1 MKFISEI
8 EIDNEHLN
16 VLLDYHKGYE
26 LNDEYFN
33 LTDKQEVEREMC
45 YDVGLLEGGF
55 YQQYPLE
62 PTGLGRFILSQY
74 LKKSVIMPINNV
86 DLKPLDIDK
95 IVMNNIPEQW
105 DKSLAFNYSNMQN
118 AIKQGIKEALPE
130 ILDYVDKEV
139 DKDFYTDIPNLEKEI
154 LKKLGI

>member
-1 MKFISEI
+1 
-8 EIDNEHLN
+8 
-16 VLLDYHKGYE
+16 
-26 LNDEYFN
+26 
-33 LTDKQEVEREMC
+33 
-45 YDVGLLEGGF
+45 
-55 YQQYPLE
+55 
-62 PTGLGRFILSQY
+62 
-74 LKKSVIMPINNV
+74 MPINNV

-95 IVMNNIPEQW
+95 IIEGNDWKTDSNGS
-105 DKSLAFNYSNMQN
+105 SLEYTYGNMEN

>member
-1 MKFISEI
+1 
-8 EIDNEHLN
+8 
-16 VLLDYHKGYE
+16 
-26 LNDEYFN
+26 
-33 LTDKQEVEREMC
+33 
-45 YDVGLLEGGF
+45 
-55 YQQYPLE
+55 
-62 PTGLGRFILSQY
+62 
-74 LKKSVIMPINNV
+74 MPINDV

>member
-1 MKFISEI
+1 MS
-8 EIDNEHLN
+8 
-16 VLLDYHKGYE
+16 
-26 LNDEYFN
+26 
-33 LTDKQEVEREMC
+33 
-45 YDVGLLEGGF
+45 
-55 YQQYPLE
+55 
-62 PTGLGRFILSQY
+62 
-74 LKKSVIMPINNV
+74 INNV